1 MLESID
7 EDLEDLGLGGSSM
20 GLGESTFRFMS
31 AALSMRSALNRAAS
45 PDFMAA
51 TIYCCT

>member
-1 MLESID
+1 MRILSTWISAA
-7 EDLEDLGLGGSSM
+7 SSM

-45 PDFMAA
+45 PLFMAA
-51 TIYCCT
+51 TISCCT